1 MQGVVRIFDPQSGEG
16 IVVRDT
22 DRAELVLAADALEG
36 SLFRM
41 LRQGQRI
48 NFVLDPD
55 GRATQVRI
63 GSESDMGLPSAQ
75 V

>member
-1 MQGVVRIFDPQSGEG
+1 M
-16 IVVRDT
+16 VRDT
-22 DRAELVLAADALEG
+22 DRAELIIASGALNG

-41 LRQGQRI
+41 LRQGQRV

-55 GRATQVRI
+55 GHVTQVRI
-63 GSESDMGLPSAQ
+63 GAEADMGLPTAE